1 MVCLI
6 AGDVLSGTSSDGVH
20 YSGVMEEWFGQHWW
34 TVRSNIL
41 LLTTLLVFVPLVSF
55 KRVGE
60 HRNSLVHKY
69 IYHLIVECVNYY
81 PPYINKYD
89 PSYVV
94 VNQIAVRTVRSSRAV
109 SVLF

>member
-69 IYHLIVECVNYY
+69 LSPHSGMCKLLSSIY
-81 PPYINKYD
+81 K
-89 PSYVV
+89 
-94 VNQIAVRTVRSSRAV
+94 
-109 SVLF
+109 